1 MKILITG
8 TTGYIG
14 HQLALEAVKRGY
26 IVHALVRDIQSK
38 FVPKHP
44 NIIPFKGDVTDLASI
59 EFAMT
64 GCDKVI
70 HAAAITK
77 FSERDNSIFYKVNVE
92 GTRNMLDTALRLE
105 VKKFVFTSTGAVMG
119 PSGKNPIKE
128 NDPRTIAFE
137 NDYEISKHW
146 AEQLVKDY
154 SHKGLFAI
162 IVAAP
167 RVYGPGLLVNG
178 NVFGS
183 ILKNVLSSR
192 LAFLPS
198 NGNAIANYAFVEDV
212 VAGHFLA
219 MDMGL
224 GGEKYTLGG
233 ENLSYR
239 TFFQLV
245 SRFASKKIRII
256 PVPSFLLKSW
266 SFLYMVGSRLFGG
279 NTQVS
284 PKVIKRILQNR
295 ALNCDKAVSQLG
307 YHITPFSEGIRKT
320 IFHLQNDPS

>member
-1 MKILITG
+1 MKVLITG

-14 HQLALEAVKRGY
+14 HQLALEALKRGY
-26 IVHALVRDIQSK
+26 TVHALVRDPASK
-38 FVPKHP
+38 FVPRHS
-44 NIIPFKGDVTDLASI
+44 NIILFTGDVTDRLSI
-59 EFAMT
+59 EVAMY
-64 GCDKVI
+64 GCEKVI
-70 HAAAITK
+70 HCAAITK
-77 FSERDNSIFYKVNVE
+77 FSDRDKTIFYKVNVE
-92 GTRNMLDTALRLE
+92 GTRNMLDAALKAR

-128 NDPRTIAFE
+128 NDPRTTAFE

-154 SHKGLFAI
+154 SHKGLFAV

-167 RVYGPGLLVNG
+167 RVYGPGLPANG
-178 NVFGS
+178 NIFDSV
-183 ILKNVLSSR
+183 LKNTLSRR

-198 NGNAIANYAFVEDV
+198 NGNAVANYAYVDDV
-212 VAGHFLA
+212 VKGHFLA
-219 MDMGL
+219 MEKGL

-239 TFFQLV
+239 TFFQNV
-245 SRFASKKIRII
+245 AQYASKKIRII

-266 SFLYMVGSRLFGG
+266 SFVYMFYSRLFGG

-284 PKVIKRILQNR
+284 PRVISRLLQNR
-295 ALNCDKAVSQLG
+295 ALNCEKAVSQLG
-307 YHITPFSEGIRKT
+307 YQITPFSEGIKKT
-320 IFHLQNDPS
+320 ILHLQNNPS

>member
-1 MKILITG
+1 
-8 TTGYIG
+8 
-14 HQLALEAVKRGY
+14 
-26 IVHALVRDIQSK
+26 
-38 FVPKHP
+38 
-44 NIIPFKGDVTDLASI
+44 
-59 EFAMT
+59 
-64 GCDKVI
+64 
-70 HAAAITK
+70 
-77 FSERDNSIFYKVNVE
+77 
-92 GTRNMLDTALRLE
+92 MLDTARRLE

-128 NDPRTIAFE
+128 NDPRTTAFE

-154 SHKGLFAI
+154 SHKGLFAV

-178 NVFGS
+178 NVFGT
-183 ILKNVLSSR
+183 ILKRILSR
-192 LAFLPS
+192 GLAFLPS

-212 VAGHFLA
+212 VSGHFLA
-219 MDMGL
+219 MDKGL

-239 TFFQLV
+239 TFFQDV

-256 PVPSFLLKSW
+256 HVPSFLLKTW
-266 SFLYMVGSRLFGG
+266 SLLYMLGSRVLGG

-284 PKVIKRILQNR
+284 PKVINRLLQNR
-295 ALNCDKAVSQLG
+295 ALNCEKAVSQLG
-307 YHITPFSEGIRKT
+307 YRITPFSEGIRKT
-320 IFHLQNDPS
+320 ILHLQNNLS